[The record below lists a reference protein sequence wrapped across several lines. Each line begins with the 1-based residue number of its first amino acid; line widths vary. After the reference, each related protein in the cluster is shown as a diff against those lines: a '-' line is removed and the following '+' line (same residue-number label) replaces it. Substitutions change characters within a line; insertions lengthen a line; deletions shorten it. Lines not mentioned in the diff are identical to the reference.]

1 VRRVS
6 LVVSDVDGTLLT
18 QDKVLTP
25 RAVAAVER
33 LHAGG
38 VAFSICSSRPPFGL
52 RHLVAPLRLAL
63 PFGGYN
69 GGAIVQPDLP
79 ALTVV
84 EQALIPP
91 DIARQAVAMFRENET
106 DCWLFV
112 GNAWFCTNPA
122 GDKIALETRT
132 VQQPPTI
139 VPEFTDAHFAAVGKI
154 VGPSEDHDRIGR
166 IVELMRQAL
175 AGRANVLRSQPYYCD
190 VVPPGIDK
198 GRIVEVLAERL
209 GGVPRDEIL
218 VLGDMEN
225 DLAMFRKAGFA
236 VAMGNASEAVK
247 QAANAVT
254 LSNEEEGFAA
264 AIERWVL
271 RA

>member
-1 VRRVS
+1 MRRVS

-33 LHAGG
+33 LRAGG

-52 RHLVAPLRLAL
+52 RNLVAPLRLDL

-84 EQALIPP
+84 EQVLIPP
-91 DIARQAVAMFRENET
+91 DAAKQAVALFREHRI

-112 GNAWFCTNPA
+112 GNEWFCTNPA
-122 GDKIALETRT
+122 GAKVDLETRT

-139 VPEFTDAHFAAVGKI
+139 VAEFTDAHFAAVGKI
-154 VGPSEDHDRIGR
+154 VGPSEDHDLIAKL
-166 IVELMRQAL
+166 VDLMRQAL
-175 AGRANVLRSQPYYCD
+175 AGRANVARSQPYYCD
-190 VVPPGIDK
+190 VVPPGTDK
-198 GRIVEVLAERL
+198 GRLVELLAEGL
-209 GGVPRDEIL
+209 GAPREEIL

-225 DLAMFRKAGFA
+225 DLAMFRKAGFG
-236 VAMGNASEAVK
+236 VAMGNASDAVK
-247 QAANAVT
+247 QVADAVT
-254 LSNEEEGFAA
+254 LSNDEDGFAA
-264 AIERWVL
+264 AIEKYVL
-271 RA
+271 GV